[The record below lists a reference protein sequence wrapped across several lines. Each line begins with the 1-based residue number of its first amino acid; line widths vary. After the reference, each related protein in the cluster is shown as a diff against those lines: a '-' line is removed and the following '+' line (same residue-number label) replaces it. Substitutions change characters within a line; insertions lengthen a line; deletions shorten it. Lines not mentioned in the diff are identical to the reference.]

1 MFKNNFYFNRRS
13 KRILQRQVRNGTF
26 GNPEMVIIYSPAIRE
41 LLWDRNIRYIATIQK
56 TENKPNTVNEYM
68 QDPPRHLVQLSKLH
82 GTSTFNRLHYRLQT
96 FTAEQY

>member
-1 MFKNNFYFNRRS
+1 
-13 KRILQRQVRNGTF
+13 
-26 GNPEMVIIYSPAIRE
+26 MVIIYSPAIRE

-82 GTSTFNRLHYRLQT
+82 GPSTFNRLHYRLQT